1 MSACLAPLITCEH
14 AVNVVPPAYGPLLR
28 GFEDLL
34 ASHRGYDRGA
44 LETARRLA
52 EAVGAPVLATAV
64 TRLLIDCNRSEGHP
78 GLYSE
83 VTKPLPAKAR
93 QAIRDA
99 HHRPHWQAVAAT
111 VTRLLA
117 EADTVAHI
125 ASHSFVPRL
134 GGLTRRCDVGFL
146 YDPARPAEK
155 RFCLAWRDALAA
167 LDAGL
172 VLRRNYPYRGVADG
186 LVTAFRRRF
195 GQRYLG
201 VELEVNQRFARAGGE
216 AFDRINRLLAAS
228 LAAALGRDDGGG
240 AAPELAANDPYNPA
254 ALGRDDGGGAA
265 P

>member
-14 AVNVVPPAYGPLLR
+14 AGRAVPPEYGPFFR

-34 ASHRGYDRGA
+34 ASHRGFDAGA

-52 EAVGAPVLATAV
+52 AAIGAPVLATDV
-64 TRLLIDCNRSEGHP
+64 TRLLVDANRSEGHP

-99 HHRPHWQAVAAT
+99 YHRPHWQAVAAA
-111 VTRLLA
+111 VARLL
-117 EADTVAHI
+117 EDGETVLHV

-134 GGLTRRCDVGFL
+134 GGVTRRCDVGFL
-146 YDPARPAEK
+146 YDPGRAAEK

-167 LDAGL
+167 LAPEL
-172 VLRRNYPYRGVADG
+172 VLRRNHPYRGVADG

-195 GQRYLG
+195 GERYLG
-201 VELEVNQRFARAGGE
+201 VELEVNQRFALAGGA
-216 AFDRINRLLAAS
+216 AFERINRLLAAT
-228 LAAALGRDDGGG
+228 LADVLGRDEVETT
-240 AAPELAANDPYNPA
+240 APGPRVA
-254 ALGRDDGGGAA
+254 
-265 P
+265 